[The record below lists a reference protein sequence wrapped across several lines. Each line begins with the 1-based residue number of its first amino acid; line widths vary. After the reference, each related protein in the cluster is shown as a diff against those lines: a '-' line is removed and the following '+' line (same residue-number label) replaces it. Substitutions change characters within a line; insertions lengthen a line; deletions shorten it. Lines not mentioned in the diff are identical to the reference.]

1 MSILNVT
8 QKHLAIRNHRCTL
21 SPVTCNLGFMNGH
34 RQQVLGLAIV
44 TLLILLFI
52 VLRHLWSK
60 A

>member
-1 MSILNVT
+1 ME
-8 QKHLAIRNHRCTL
+8 AR
-21 SPVTCNLGFMNGH
+21 

>member
-1 MSILNVT
+1 
-8 QKHLAIRNHRCTL
+8 
-21 SPVTCNLGFMNGH
+21 MNGH
-34 RQQVLGLAIV
+34 RQQVLGLVIV